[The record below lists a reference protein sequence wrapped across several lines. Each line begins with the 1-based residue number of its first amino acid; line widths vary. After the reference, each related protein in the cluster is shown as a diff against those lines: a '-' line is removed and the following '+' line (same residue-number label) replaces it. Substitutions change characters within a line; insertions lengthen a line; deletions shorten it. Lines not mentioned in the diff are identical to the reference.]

1 MDKKHWFKLGAVAV
15 ALLLIP
21 RRSSRQAQDTVY
33 NDTAYNDTAYNDK
46 ETNNTDRASQSVPS
60 PSETEE
66 KAQSDL

>member
-33 NDTAYNDTAYNDK
+33 NDTAYNDK
-46 ETNNTDRASQSVPS
+46 ETNNTDRASQSVQS
-60 PSETEE
+60 PAETEE

>member
-15 ALLLIP
+15 ALLLLP

-33 NDTAYNDTAYNDK
+33 NDK
-46 ETNNTDRASQSVPS
+46 ETSNTDRTSHSVRS
-60 PSETEE
+60 PAETAE

>member
-15 ALLLIP
+15 ALLLLP

-33 NDTAYNDTAYNDK
+33 QDTAYNDK
-46 ETNNTDRASQSVPS
+46 ETSNTDCTSQSVPS
-60 PSETEE
+60 HPETEE